1 LQVVARETGDL
12 VGDAF
17 TKSVKEKNAS
27 VKAERAARA
36 LKEEDTNMINSEL
49 WGEEKD
55 REKG

>member
-1 LQVVARETGDL
+1 

-36 LKEEDTNMINSEL
+36 LKEDTNMINSEL
-49 WGEEKD
+49 WGEGERQRK
-55 REKG
+55 RVK